1 MILILFL
8 LLYPEADKAIGVSDK
23 GELSNVCS
31 NFGLLANL
39 HYFAPAFHWQNSAP
53 FQHQYCPGLGILA
66 ACNGT
71 VIESFLNLA
80 APEWAPLEGSYGS
93 LYSGEVTAPDGTPYI
108 ASSDNEETWPLV
120 EGERVWPGPYRKD
133 TTGAEV
139 EGEFTSD
146 QDLFCIFNDQNTF
159 GLQVNQSTYSFGRI
173 YAQDFIVYDFNIYN
187 TSGTAID
194 SIYLGFRGNFRCDYD
209 MQDYI
214 GLYRD
219 SIVTFV
225 YYWDADGVPQ
235 EPWISVGMIGVAF
248 LNQEINNFHYYRKQ
262 DEPSEDFRFYPIIIS
277 DPTDP
282 NIDSSLYFHGD
293 DIYIDDPSIVQ
304 ALPPESTSAYNFI
317 VSSGPKT
324 IMPDDT
330 LQFSIVVICG
340 DDSSDL
346 FENLDMALT
355 MADNYF
361 VGSGPPTPP
370 IVYAVPGYKKV
381 TLYWNPEPSESSV
394 DVVTGRMDFEGYK
407 IYRSEN
413 QGMTWGKEITN
424 EKGEV
429 VGYVPIAQFDLIDS
443 ICGIDPA
450 FPYQSLGDETGLKHT
465 FVDSNVYN
473 GIEYWYCVAAYD
485 KGNQDSV
492 PFEPS
497 YENPKGKP
505 SSVHI
510 DSVIPA
516 GAPSGYNPAYI
527 LGGDTLQPIGG
538 PCEGL
543 AMVTILDPA
552 ELVPRTY
559 EITFNDTSFNDSAW
573 TTFNLVDITE
583 INITEQETL
592 FSHQALSDSSL
603 DNIPVVHG
611 FRLTLLNSES
621 GVKSMEWTKVNGD
634 TCTFPWWRWIG
645 DYSTM
650 VHEPYIYGASDFRI
664 VIDHNANSIFRVTDY
679 LSGIDTATIEMPL
692 RVLDITD
699 SLNPVDIS
707 QYCWLLDYSYY
718 DYFDPP
724 IESLYFGPEGW
735 DLIPGGAGYNPAPV
749 GQAIGFFDQ
758 IGCYNGDELTAT
770 GVVYFATQNGPD
782 TTIAPSEG
790 DEFTIITYKPFSNMI
805 KYQFTIVPSS
815 MQDTIILS
823 DIRVVP
829 NPYILHTR
837 FESTPYDRR
846 LMFTNLPEQCEIHI
860 YNIAGEHINTIYHTN
875 NLGYEYWDLRTKYG
889 LEVAYGLYIFV
900 VKTDD
905 NTKAKGK
912 FVIIK

>member
-31 NFGLLANL
+31 NFGLISYH
-39 HYFAPAFHWQNSAP
+39 HYFTPACHWPNSAP
-53 FQHQYCPGLGILA
+53 FQHQYCVGFGFFA
-66 ACNGT
+66 ARDYT
-71 VIESFLNLA
+71 VIESFDHVT
-80 APEWAPLEGSYGS
+80 PEWAPLEGSYGS
-93 LYSGEVTAPDGTPYI
+93 LYSGEVTAPDGTPYM
-108 ASSDNEETWPLV
+108 ATSDNIETWPING
-120 EGERVWPGPYRKD
+120 GERFWPGPYRKD
-133 TTGAEV
+133 TTGQEV

-146 QDLFCIFNDQNTF
+146 QDLFCIFNDQDVF
-159 GLQVNQSTYSFGRI
+159 GLQVNQSAYSYGRI

-187 TSGTAID
+187 TGNTALD
-194 SIYLGFRGNFRCDYD
+194 SMYLGFRCKFRCDYD
-209 MQDYI
+209 MYDFM

-225 YYWDADGVPQ
+225 YYWDANEDPGTW
-235 EPWISVGMIGVAF
+235 ESVGMIGVAF
-248 LNQEINNFHYYRKQ
+248 LNQEINNFHYYRKT
-262 DEPSEDFRFYPIIIS
+262 DEPLSDDDASYYPIIIS

-293 DIYIDDPSIVQ
+293 NIYIDDP
-304 ALPPESTSAYNFI
+304 ALIQSVPPESMTYNFI

-330 LQFSIVVICG
+330 LQFSIMVICG
-340 DDSSDL
+340 EDSSDL
-346 FENLDMALT
+346 FENLDMALI

-361 VGSGPPTPP
+361 VGSGSPTPP
-370 IVYAVPGYKKV
+370 IVYAVPEYKKV
-381 TLYWNPEPSESSV
+381 TLYWDPEPSESSI
-394 DVVTGRMDFEGYK
+394 DIMTGKSDFEGYK

-413 QGMTWGKEITN
+413 QGKTWGKEITN
-424 EKGEV
+424 NKGHV
-429 VGYVPIAQFDLIDS
+429 VGYVPIAQFDLIDG
-443 ICGIDPA
+443 IQGIDPA
-450 FPYQSLGDETGLKHT
+450 FPYQSLGNETGLKHT
-465 FVDSNVYN
+465 FIDTTIYN

-485 KGNQDSV
+485 QGNQNPDSL
-492 PFEPS
+492 EPS

-527 LGGDTLQPIGG
+527 LGGDTLQPIGDL
-538 PCEGL
+538 CEGL

-552 ELVPRTY
+552 ELVPHTY
-559 EITFNDTSFNDSAW
+559 EVTFDDTSFNDSVW
-573 TTFNLVDITE
+573 TVFNLID
-583 INITEQETL
+583 ITEQETL
-592 FSHQALSDSSL
+592 FLHQTLSDSSL
-603 DNIPVVHG
+603 DNIPVVNG

-621 GVKSMEWTKVNGD
+621 GVRSIGWTKVNGD
-634 TCTFPWWRWIG
+634 TCTFEWWRWIG

-650 VHEPYIYGASDFRI
+650 VPEPYIYGASDFRV
-664 VIDHNANSIFRVTDY
+664 VIDHNANSIFGVED
-679 LSGIDTATIEMPL
+679 GFGGDTLTISMPL
-692 RVLDITD
+692 RVFDITD
-699 SLNPVDIS
+699 SLNLVDVS
-707 QYCWLLDYSYY
+707 EYCWLLDYRFS
-718 DYFDPP
+718 DAIPN
-724 IESLYFGPEGW
+724 ESLFFGPEGW
-735 DLIPGGAGYNPAPV
+735 DLIPGGAGYNPTAA
-749 GQAIGFFDQ
+749 GQAAGYFDQ
-758 IGCYNGDELTAT
+758 IGLWNGDEATAT
-770 GVVYFATQNGPD
+770 GVVYFGTQNGPD
-782 TTIAPSEG
+782 TAIAPSDG

-805 KYQFTIVPSS
+805 KYEFTIIPSS
-815 MQDTIILS
+815 IEQDSITLS
-823 DIRVVP
+823 NVRVVP

-900 VKTDD
+900 VKTDN

>member
-39 HYFAPAFHWQNSAP
+39 HYFTPAFHWKNSAP

-66 ACNGT
+66 ARNGT
-71 VIESFLNLA
+71 VIESFLSLA
-80 APEWAPLEGSYGS
+80 APEWAPLEGSYGD
-93 LYSGEVTAPDGTPYI
+93 LYSGEVIAPDGTPYI
-108 ASSDNEETWPLV
+108 ASSDNEETWPTDG
-120 EGERVWPGPYRKD
+120 GERFWPGPYRKD
-133 TTGAEV
+133 TTGQQV
-139 EGEFTSD
+139 DGEFTSD
-146 QDLFCIFNDQNTF
+146 QDLFCIFNDQDTF
-159 GLQVNQSTYSFGRI
+159 GLQVNQSTYSYGRI

-187 TSGTAID
+187 TRNTPID

-219 SIVTFV
+219 PIVTFV
-225 YYWDADGVPQ
+225 YYWDANGVPQ
-235 EPWISVGMIGVAF
+235 EPWVSVGMIGIAF

-262 DEPSEDFRFYPIIIS
+262 DEPSEDFRLYPIIIS

-304 ALPPESTSAYNFI
+304 SLPPESTSAYNFI

-340 DDSSDL
+340 EDSADL
-346 FENLDMALT
+346 FENLDMVLT

-361 VGSGPPTPP
+361 LGSGPPAPP
-370 IVYAVPGYKKV
+370 TVYAVPEYKKV
-381 TLYWNPEPSESSV
+381 TLYWDPEPSESSV
-394 DVVTGRMDFEGYK
+394 DIMTGKTDFEGYK

-429 VGYVPIAQFDLIDS
+429 VGYVPLAQFDLIDS
-443 ICGIDPA
+443 IYGTDPA

-465 FVDSNVYN
+465 FIDSNVYN

-485 KGNQDSV
+485 QGNQDSV

-497 YENPKGKP
+497 YENPKGRP
-505 SSVHI
+505 TSAHVISA
-510 DSVIPA
+510 IPA
-516 GAPSGYNPAYI
+516 PFPSGYNPAYI
-527 LGGDTLQPIGG
+527 LDGDTLQPIGG
-538 PCEGL
+538 ICEAL

-552 ELVPRTY
+552 GLVPRTY

-573 TTFNLVDITE
+573 TTFNLID
-583 INITEQETL
+583 ITEQETL
-592 FSHQALSDSSL
+592 FLHRVLSDSSL

-621 GVKSMEWTKVNGD
+621 GVKSLGWTKVNED
-634 TCTFPWWRWIG
+634 TCTFQWWTGYVGSMGPVYTDI
-645 DYSTM
+645 
-650 VHEPYIYGASDFRI
+650 EGAADFRI
-664 VIDHNANSIFRVTDY
+664 IVNHSNPATAQITDGYGGTYPPIQIPIRVY
-679 LSGIDTATIEMPL
+679 
-692 RVLDITD
+692 DITD
-699 SLNPVDIS
+699 SLNPVDVS
-707 QYCWLLDYSYY
+707 DSTWLLDFAYH
-718 DYFDPP
+718 FPGNP
-724 IESLYFGPEGW
+724 LFGPEGW
-735 DLIPGGAGYNPAPV
+735 DLIPGGAGYNPSPD
-749 GQAIGFFDQ
+749 GQVYGFIDQ
-758 IGCYNGDELTAT
+758 IGCCNNDGEA
-770 GVVYFATQNGPD
+770 VFVATQNGDSTELP
-782 TTIAPSEG
+782 PSDG
-790 DEFTIITYKPFSNMI
+790 DEFTIITYKPFSNAI
-805 KYQFTIVPSS
+805 KYEFTIVPSS
-815 MQDTIILS
+815 IIVDSIKLENV
-823 DIRVVP
+823 RVVP

-846 LMFTNLPEQCEIHI
+846 LMFTNLPEQCEIHL

>member
-1 MILILFL
+1 VNMILILFL

-39 HYFAPAFHWQNSAP
+39 HYFTPAFHWKNSAP

-66 ACNGT
+66 ARNGT
-71 VIESFLNLA
+71 VIESFLSLA
-80 APEWAPLEGSYGS
+80 APEWAPLEGSYGD
-93 LYSGEVTAPDGTPYI
+93 LYSGEVIAPDGTPYI
-108 ASSDNEETWPLV
+108 ASSDNEETWPTDG
-120 EGERVWPGPYRKD
+120 GERFWPGPYRKD
-133 TTGAEV
+133 TTGQQV
-139 EGEFTSD
+139 DGEFTSD
-146 QDLFCIFNDQNTF
+146 QDLFCIFNDQDTF
-159 GLQVNQSTYSFGRI
+159 GLQVNQSTYSYGRI

-187 TSGTAID
+187 TRNTPID

-219 SIVTFV
+219 PIVTFV
-225 YYWDADGVPQ
+225 YYWDANGVPQ
-235 EPWISVGMIGVAF
+235 EPWVSVGMIGIAF

-262 DEPSEDFRFYPIIIS
+262 DEPSEDFRLYPIIIS

-304 ALPPESTSAYNFI
+304 SLPPESTSAYNFI

-340 DDSSDL
+340 EDSADL
-346 FENLDMALT
+346 FENLDMVLT

-361 VGSGPPTPP
+361 LGSGPPAPP
-370 IVYAVPGYKKV
+370 TVYAVPEYKKV
-381 TLYWNPEPSESSV
+381 TLYWDPEPSESSV
-394 DVVTGRMDFEGYK
+394 DIMTGKTDFEGYK

-413 QGMTWGKEITN
+413 QGITWGKEITN

-429 VGYVPIAQFDLIDS
+429 VGYVPLAQFDLIDS
-443 ICGIDPA
+443 IYGTDPA

-465 FVDSNVYN
+465 FIDSNVYN

-485 KGNQDSV
+485 QGNQDSV

-497 YENPKGKP
+497 YENPKGRP
-505 SSVHI
+505 TSAHVISA
-510 DSVIPA
+510 IPA
-516 GAPSGYNPAYI
+516 PFPSGYNPAYI
-527 LGGDTLQPIGG
+527 LDGDTLQPIGG
-538 PCEGL
+538 ICEAL

-552 ELVPRTY
+552 GLVPRTY

-573 TTFNLVDITE
+573 TTFNLID
-583 INITEQETL
+583 ITEQETL
-592 FSHQALSDSSL
+592 FLHRVLSDSSL

-621 GVKSMEWTKVNGD
+621 GVKSLGWTKVNED
-634 TCTFPWWRWIG
+634 TCTFQWWTGYVGSMGPVYTDI
-645 DYSTM
+645 
-650 VHEPYIYGASDFRI
+650 EGAADFRI
-664 VIDHNANSIFRVTDY
+664 IVNHSNPATAQITDGYGGTYPPIQIPIRVY
-679 LSGIDTATIEMPL
+679 
-692 RVLDITD
+692 DITD
-699 SLNPVDIS
+699 SLNPVDVS
-707 QYCWLLDYSYY
+707 DSTWLLDFAYH
-718 DYFDPP
+718 FPGNP
-724 IESLYFGPEGW
+724 LFGPEGW
-735 DLIPGGAGYNPAPV
+735 DLIPGGAGYNPSPD
-749 GQAIGFFDQ
+749 GQVYGFIDQ
-758 IGCYNGDELTAT
+758 IGCCNNDGEA
-770 GVVYFATQNGPD
+770 VFVATQNGDSTELP
-782 TTIAPSEG
+782 PSDG
-790 DEFTIITYKPFSNMI
+790 DEFTIITYKPFSNAI
-805 KYQFTIVPSS
+805 KYEFTIVPSS
-815 MQDTIILS
+815 IIVDSIKLENV
-823 DIRVVP
+823 RVVP

-846 LMFTNLPEQCEIHI
+846 LMFTNLPEQCEIHL

>member
-39 HYFAPAFHWQNSAP
+39 HYFTPAFHWQNSAP

-66 ACNGT
+66 ARNGT
-71 VIESFLNLA
+71 VVESFLSLA
-80 APEWAPLEGSYGS
+80 QPEWAPLEGSYGS

-108 ASSDNEETWPLV
+108 ASSDNEETWPTDG
-120 EGERVWPGPYRKD
+120 GERFWPGPYRKD
-133 TTGAEV
+133 TTGQQV
-139 EGEFTSD
+139 DGEFTSD
-146 QDLFCIFNDQNTF
+146 QDLFCIFNDQDTF
-159 GLQVNQSTYSFGRI
+159 GLQVNQSTYSYGRI

-187 TSGTAID
+187 TRNIPID

-235 EPWISVGMIGVAF
+235 EPWVSVGMIGIAF

-304 ALPPESTSAYNFI
+304 SLPPESTSAYNFI

-330 LQFSIVVICG
+330 LQFSIAVICG
-340 DDSSDL
+340 DDSADL

-361 VGSGPPTPP
+361 LGSGPPSPP
-370 IVYAVPGYKKV
+370 TVYAVPEYKKI
-381 TLYWNPEPSESSV
+381 TLYWDPEPSESSV
-394 DVVTGRMDFEGYK
+394 DIMTGKTDFEGYK

-429 VGYVPIAQFDLIDS
+429 VAYVPIAQFDLVDS
-443 ICGIDPA
+443 IYGTDPA
-450 FPYQSLGDETGLKHT
+450 FPYQSLGNETGLKHT
-465 FVDSNVYN
+465 FIDSNVYN

-485 KGNQDSV
+485 KGNQHPDSL
-492 PFEPS
+492 EPS
-497 YENPKGKP
+497 YENPKGRP
-505 SSVHI
+505 ATAHI
-510 DSVIPA
+510 VSAIPA
-516 GAPSGYNPAYI
+516 SFPSGYNPAYI
-527 LGGDTLQPIGG
+527 LDGDTLQPIGG
-538 PCEGL
+538 ICEAL

-552 ELVPRTY
+552 ELDTHTY
-559 EITFNDTSFNDSAW
+559 EITFIEDSVWHEPPESVWVDT
-573 TTFNLVDITE
+573 TTFTLFDITD
-583 INITEQETL
+583 QETL
-592 FSHQALSDSSL
+592 LFSHELSDSSM
-603 DNIPVVHG
+603 DNIPVING
-611 FRLTLLNSES
+611 FRLTLFNSVS
-621 GVKSMEWTKVNGD
+621 GVKSMEWTKVNED
-634 TCTFPWWRWIG
+634 TCTFQWWTGYVGSMGPVYTDI
-645 DYSTM
+645 
-650 VHEPYIYGASDFRI
+650 EGAADFRI
-664 VIDHNANSIFRVTDY
+664 IVNHSNPATAQITDGYGGTYPPIQIPIRVY
-679 LSGIDTATIEMPL
+679 
-692 RVLDITD
+692 DITD
-699 SLNPVDIS
+699 SLNPVDVS
-707 QYCWLLDYSYY
+707 DSTWLLDFAYH
-718 DYFDPP
+718 FPGNP
-724 IESLYFGPEGW
+724 LFGPEGW
-735 DLIPGGAGYNPAPV
+735 DLIPGGAGYNPSPD
-749 GQAIGFFDQ
+749 GQVYGFIDQ
-758 IGCYNGDELTAT
+758 IGCCNNDGEA
-770 GVVYFATQNGPD
+770 VFVATQNGDSTELP
-782 TTIAPSEG
+782 PSDG
-790 DEFTIITYKPFSNMI
+790 DEFTIITYKPFSNAI
-805 KYQFTIVPSS
+805 KYEFTIVPSS
-815 MQDTIILS
+815 IIVDSIKLENV
-823 DIRVVP
+823 RVVP
-829 NPYILHTR
+829 NPYILHTK

-846 LMFTNLPEQCEIHI
+846 LMFTNLPEQCEIHL